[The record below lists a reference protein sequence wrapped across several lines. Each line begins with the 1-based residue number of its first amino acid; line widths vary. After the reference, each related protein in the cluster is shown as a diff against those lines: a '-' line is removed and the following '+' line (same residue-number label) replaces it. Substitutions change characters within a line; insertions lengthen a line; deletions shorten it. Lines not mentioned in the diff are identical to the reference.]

1 MSGRRTGRPSTAIR
15 VGIALVAVGC
25 FLVVAAAYAATRPAV
40 GGPGADPRAWA
51 AKAKGRAGVPLPPR
65 PRIVKHPAKLATV
78 AKANFSFIATGANLR
93 FRCRL
98 EADRWRGCRS
108 PAAYTGLATG
118 DHSFSV
124 RAVRRGRPGAIAT
137 FAWKLIEP
145 RPFAIEPQL
154 DGIGAL
160 YPGAAPVLLP
170 VLLNNPNPVPILVT
184 AVRVSVTASPP
195 GCDGATNLELT
206 PAAVS
211 AAAPLSLP
219 AGGSASLPSPSVKA
233 PAIALRN
240 LPVNQDACQGGRFS
254 LAFSGDAHG

>member
-1 MSGRRTGRPSTAIR
+1 MAGRSGRPRTAIR
-15 VGIALVAVGC
+15 VVIALVAVGC
-25 FLVVAAAYAATRPAV
+25 FLAAATYAATRPA
-40 GGPGADPRAWA
+40 AEPRAMT
-51 AKAKGRAGVPLPPR
+51 AKAKGRAGVSLPPR
-65 PRIVKHPAKLATV
+65 SRIAKHPAKLSTAAT
-78 AKANFSFIATGANLR
+78 AGFSFTAAGPNLR

-98 EADRWRGCRS
+98 DADRWRGCRS
-108 PAAYTGLATG
+108 PATYTGLATG

-124 RAVRRGRPGAIAT
+124 RAVRRGRPGAAAT

-145 RPFAIEPQL
+145 RPFAIEAKL

-160 YPGAAPVLLP
+160 YPGATPVLLP

-206 PAAVS
+206 PAGVS
-211 AAAPLSLP
+211 AAAPLALP

-240 LPVNQDACQGGRFS
+240 LPVNQDACQGGRFA

>member
-1 MSGRRTGRPSTAIR
+1 MSGRRTGRPRTAIR
-15 VGIALVAVGC
+15 VGLALVAVGC
-25 FLVVAAAYAATRPAV
+25 FLAAATYAATRPPEAE
-40 GGPGADPRAWA
+40 PRAMT
-51 AKAKGRAGVPLPPR
+51 AKAKGRAAAPLPPR
-65 PRIVKHPAKLATV
+65 PRIAKHPAKMATS
-78 AKANFSFIATGANLR
+78 AKSTFTFTATGANLR

-98 EADRWRGCRS
+98 DAEPWRGCRS
-108 PAAYTGLATG
+108 PATFTGLATG

-124 RAVRRGRPGAIAT
+124 RAVRRGRPGAAAT

-154 DGIGAL
+154 GGIGAL
-160 YPGAAPVLLP
+160 YPGAAPVPLP

-206 PAAVS
+206 PAGVS

-219 AGGSASLPSPSVKA
+219 AGGSASLPVPSVAA

-240 LPVNQDACQGGRFS
+240 LSVNQDACQSGKFS